1 MDRKKFGELAPG
13 ELVVIGGGDVA
24 FVPRPLPPESGDCS
38 RSATTTPCVADV
50 GGHVRL
56 TEIIQGIFTSPFV
69 RVAQLAKRLDV
80 TYPTAKSDIDRL
92 VQAGVLHEL
101 PNVTPKTFYAP
112 DVFKVS
118 YGELGN
124 DGHADSDEP

>member
-1 MDRKKFGELAPG
+1 LARRQG
-13 ELVVIGGGDVA
+13 SSLHHYA
-24 FVPRPLPPESGDCS
+24 R
-38 RSATTTPCVADV
+38 RVADV

-56 TEIIQGIFTSPFV
+56 AQIIQGIFTSPFV
-69 RVAQLAKRLDV
+69 RVAQLAKRLNV
-80 TYPTAKSDIDRL
+80 TYPTAKSDIDCL

-118 YGELGN
+118 YDELGS
-124 DGHADSDEP
+124 DGQAGSDEP

>member
-1 MDRKKFGELAPG
+1 
-13 ELVVIGGGDVA
+13 
-24 FVPRPLPPESGDCS
+24 
-38 RSATTTPCVADV
+38 
-50 GGHVRL
+50 VRL

-69 RVAQLAKRLDV
+69 RVARLAKRLHV

-118 YGELGN
+118 YDELGN
-124 DGHADSDEP
+124 DGQADSDQP